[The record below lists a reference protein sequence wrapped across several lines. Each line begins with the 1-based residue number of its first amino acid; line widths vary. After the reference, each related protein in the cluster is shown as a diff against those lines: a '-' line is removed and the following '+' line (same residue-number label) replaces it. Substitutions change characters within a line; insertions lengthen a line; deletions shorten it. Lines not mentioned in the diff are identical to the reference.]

1 MAAAMRRI
9 IVIGLLIVSAVACTP
24 AENAAGTPL
33 PGAQSGAPLNDEAIG
48 PSDQQS
54 DVDD

>member
-1 MAAAMRRI
+1 MRRI